1 MSSPSQ
7 EATANWVEYAHYV
20 SKQAILLPCRT
31 KAFGPSVSSSILEF
45 FYTRTLSVL
54 QRICWSRDSVFSEH
68 QISLM
73 YSHRATIIECS
84 LVGIESSSRTL
95 LASVHQITSWLI
107 APTHGARVLS
117 RIDGQMKFAPAN
129 LLPYR
134 REGSALFPNQIH
146 VMVIVWSDLNLETW
160 LSL

>member
-31 KAFGPSVSSSILEF
+31 KTFGPYVSSSILEF

-68 QISLM
+68 PISLM
-73 YSHRATIIECS
+73 HSHISWTFIRWN
-84 LVGIESSSRTL
+84 GESSSRNL

-134 REGSALFPNQIH
+134 REGSALFLNQIH